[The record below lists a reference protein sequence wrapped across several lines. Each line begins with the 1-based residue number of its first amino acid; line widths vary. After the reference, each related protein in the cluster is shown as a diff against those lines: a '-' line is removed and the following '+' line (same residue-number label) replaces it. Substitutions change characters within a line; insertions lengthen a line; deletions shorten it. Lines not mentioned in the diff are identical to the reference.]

1 MEVDHSHDHIAFN
14 GINVDED
21 SSDSD
26 NEEDGD
32 SEMII
37 DHDIMPNEII
47 INEPRPSRIRK
58 QTSRYRLSPPVIVIP
73 NKARKTNKR
82 NEIPIVQI
90 DMHVQ
95 RRASVLMAIQNH
107 IRKINIT
114 HQINVNAN
122 EEIIDVAAV
131 IRPRAAIDNELPQAN
146 PQRRINALNAIQAL
160 IYNERRD
167 IEANVRN
174 AGLNEIQ
181 ARDKLKSDLLLA
193 GTGVVPDT
201 LLIDPSFQV

>member
-21 SSDSD
+21 SKDSD
-26 NEEDGD
+26 NEEEDE
-32 SEMII
+32 SEMMI
-37 DHDIMPNEII
+37 DHNIMPNEII

-58 QTSRYRLSPPVIVIP
+58 RTSRYRLSPPVIVIP
-73 NKARKTNKR
+73 NKAKKTNKR
-82 NEIPIVQI
+82 NEIPLVQV
-90 DMHVQ
+90 DKHVQ

-107 IRKINIT
+107 IRKINVT
-114 HQINVNAN
+114 HQFNINAN

-131 IRPRAAIDNELPQAN
+131 IRPRAAIDIELPQAN

-160 IYNERRD
+160 IDNERRD
-167 IEANVRN
+167 IEANARN

-193 GTGVVPDT
+193 GTGVIPDT
-201 LLIDPSFQV
+201 LLID